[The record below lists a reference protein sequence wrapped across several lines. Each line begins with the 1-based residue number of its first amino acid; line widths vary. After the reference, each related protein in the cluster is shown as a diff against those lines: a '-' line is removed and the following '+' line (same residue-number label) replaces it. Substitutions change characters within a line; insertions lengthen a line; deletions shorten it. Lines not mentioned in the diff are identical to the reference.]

1 MNGLLEEFHAKA
13 DAGWFGRD
21 IVLPGAKIKRP

>member
-1 MNGLLEEFHAKA
+1 MAFSKNLRVNA